1 MTSQIHFKRSP
12 ETPYQLEQRLFE
24 EALDHPAGAERDAFI
39 KSACAHDREL
49 EISMLRLLASDGEA
63 SAFFENGAET
73 LEDLVSSSPISPTP
87 SGANPVIGTSIGPY
101 RILELIGEGGCGSVF
116 VAEQKYPLRRKVAL
130 KIIRLGMDTDAVINR
145 FEAERQALAMM
156 DHPNIA
162 HVLDAGSTASG
173 LPYFVMEWVVGSC
186 ILEYCREHRLTTA
199 ARLGLFIK
207 VCHAIQH
214 AHQKGL
220 IHRDIKPSNILITV
234 KDGQPVP
241 KVIDFGIA
249 KATDIPLS
257 DTALLT
263 QNLQFIGTPAYM
275 SPEQAE
281 RSDMKIDTR
290 SDIYSLGALL
300 YELLTGQPPF
310 DPHQLT
316 CSGMSEM
323 LRTLRETE
331 PPLPSAALTA
341 LPKAD
346 LAARAA
352 ERKTDATGLVSE
364 VRGDLDW
371 IISKALEK
379 HRSRRYESAHAF
391 AVDISRHLAYE
402 PVVARPPTRQYI
414 LEKWIR
420 RNRTVFAAAV
430 VIAAILIVATIVST
444 RLQWN
449 ERKALSKLLI
459 SEKVQIALR
468 QEADLR
474 REQAERFQVLSE
486 AREKV
491 TQAVVM
497 LRDDDFPA
505 ADALVDGV
513 PLIQPSPEG
522 ADVFRRLA
530 DWHAFNGRWN
540 ETIER
545 STYLFQINQLDA
557 NNVPALDCY
566 RVVAAAV
573 EVGDTTGY
581 DHFRNAM
588 ISRFSSS
595 VDVVSTERIVK
606 IALLLPADE
615 EQMKQLDPLI
625 ERCITSF
632 NDPTSM
638 ARDSTRSFLWRML
651 CVSLGEYRRGRYEEA
666 EIWARKSLEVPT
678 PNRERV
684 ATARILLACSLH
696 HQNRP
701 SEAKVELALANE
713 VVVTK
718 FNEVP
723 NFVKG
728 DFWPDWIIARLFLR
742 EAQKLIL

>member
-1 MTSQIHFKRSP
+1 MTSLFHLPRSP
-12 ETPYQLEQRLFE
+12 ETRYELEQRLFD
-24 EALDHPAGAERDAFI
+24 EALDHPAGPERDAFI
-39 KSACAHDREL
+39 RSACEGDREL
-49 EISMLRLLASDGEA
+49 EISLLGLLASDQDA
-63 SAFFENGAET
+63 AAFFKNGADA
-73 LEDLVSSSPISPTP
+73 LEELAAASPIGAAP
-87 SGANPVIGTSIGPY
+87 SGVNPVIGTSIGPY
-101 RILELIGEGGCGSVF
+101 RVMELIGEGGCGSVF
-116 VAEQKYPLRRKVAL
+116 LAEQQYPILRRVAL
-130 KIIRLGMDTDAVINR
+130 KIIKLGMDTDAVITR

-162 HVLDAGSTASG
+162 HVLDAGSTRSG
-173 LPYFVMEWVVGSC
+173 LPYFVMEWVDGAC
-186 ILEYCREHRLTTA
+186 ILEYCREQRLSTP

-220 IHRDIKPSNILITV
+220 IHRDIKPSNILITL

-249 KATDIPLS
+249 KATDLPLAG
-257 DTALLT
+257 TAQLT
-263 QNLQFIGTPAYM
+263 QNLQMIGTPAYM

-316 CSGMSEM
+316 RYGMSEM

-331 PPLPSAALTA
+331 PPLPSVALA
-341 LPKAD
+341 DLQKAD
-346 LAARAA
+346 LATRAA
-352 ERKTDATGLVSE
+352 ERKTDSAGLISE

-379 HRSRRYESAHAF
+379 HRSRRYESAHAL
-391 AVDISRHLAYE
+391 AVDIGRHLAYE

-420 RNRTVFAAAV
+420 RNRTVFASAV
-430 VIAAILIVATIVST
+430 VIAVVLIVATIVSF
-444 RLQWN
+444 RLQMN
-449 ERKALSKLLI
+449 ERKALGKLRL
-459 SEKVQIALR
+459 SEKMQTALR

-474 REQAERFQVLSE
+474 REQAERLQLLSE

-491 TQAVVM
+491 TQAVVL
-497 LRDDDFPA
+497 LRDEDFPA

-573 EVGDTTGY
+573 EMGDTAGY
-581 DHFRNAM
+581 DRFRNAM

-595 VDVVSTERIVK
+595 TDVVSTERIVK
-606 IALLLPADE
+606 IALLLPASED
-615 EQMKQLDPLI
+615 QMRTLDPLI
-625 ERCITSF
+625 ERCIASF
-632 NDPTSM
+632 EDPGSM
-638 ARDSTRSFLWRML
+638 ARDSAKNFLWRML
-651 CVSLGEYRRGRYEEA
+651 CVSLGEYRRGHFAQSEA
-666 EIWARKSLEVPT
+666 WARRSLEVAT

-684 ATARILLACSLH
+684 ATARVLLACSLFH
-696 HQNRP
+696 EGRV
-701 SEAKVELALANE
+701 SEAKAELALANE
-713 VVVTK
+713 VVAAK
-718 FNEVP
+718 FSEVP

-728 DFWPDWIIARLFLR
+728 DFWPDWIIARLLLG
-742 EAQKLIL
+742 EAQRLIL

>member
-1 MTSQIHFKRSP
+1 MS
-12 ETPYQLEQRLFE
+12 ETPYELEQRLFE
-24 EALDHPAGAERDAFI
+24 EAFDHPAGPERDAFI
-39 KSACAHDREL
+39 RSACGEDREL
-49 EISMLRLLASDGEA
+49 EISILGLLSSDNDA
-63 SAFFENGAET
+63 DAFFESGMET
-73 LEDLVSSSPISPTP
+73 LEELVSSDPISSTL

-101 RILELIGEGGCGSVF
+101 RIVELIGEGGCGSVF
-116 VAEQKYPLRRKVAL
+116 VAEQQYPLRRRVAL
-130 KIIRLGMDTDAVINR
+130 KIIKLGMDTDAVIKR

-173 LPYFVMEWVVGSC
+173 LPYFVMEWVIGSC
-186 ILEYCREHRLTTA
+186 ILEYCREQTLSTTA
-199 ARLGLFIK
+199 RLELFVK

-214 AHQKGL
+214 AHQKGV
-220 IHRDIKPSNILITV
+220 IHRDIKPSNILITL

-257 DTALLT
+257 DTARLT
-263 QNLQFIGTPAYM
+263 QNLQMIGTPAYM

-316 CSGMSEM
+316 RSGMSEM

-331 PPLPSAALTA
+331 PPLPSSALASLPKSDLTA
-341 LPKAD
+341 
-346 LAARAA
+346 RAT
-352 ERKTDATGLVSE
+352 ERKTDATGLISE

-391 AVDISRHLAYE
+391 AVDISRHLSYQ
-402 PVVARPPTRQYI
+402 PVVARPPTRQYV

-430 VIAAILIVATIVST
+430 IIAGILIVATVVSI

-449 ERKALSKLLI
+449 ERKALGKLLL

-474 REQAERFQVLSE
+474 REQAEHFQLLSE

-491 TQAVVM
+491 TQAVVL
-497 LRDDDFPA
+497 LRDEDFPA

-573 EVGDTTGY
+573 ELGDTERY

-588 ISRFSSS
+588 ISRFSTST
-595 VDVVSTERIVK
+595 DVVSTERIVK
-606 IALLLPADE
+606 IALLLPADKD
-615 EQMKQLDPLI
+615 QMRQLDPLI
-625 ERCITSF
+625 ERCIASF
-632 NDPTSM
+632 DDPASM
-638 ARDSTRSFLWRML
+638 ARDSPKNFLWRML
-651 CVSLGEYRRGRYEEA
+651 CVSLGEYRRGHFEQAEA
-666 EIWARKSLEVPT
+666 WARRSLEVAT

-684 ATARILLACSLH
+684 ATARILLACSLFH
-696 HQNRP
+696 EGRLN
-701 SEAKVELALANE
+701 EAKTELALANE
-713 VVVTK
+713 VVAAK

-728 DFWPDWIIARLFLR
+728 DFWPDWIISRLLLH
-742 EAQKLIL
+742 EAERLIL